1 MNKFLLAGVFA
12 CLMILNVQAQTA
24 FDENFAS
31 NEPLQEY
38 FAADANN
45 ENKSIIYLFYNGE
58 QCFNC
63 PQAIEMIENLYNEE
77 YAGVYSLFVI
87 DYTQDD
93 GFDYAQA
100 YDLFAPLA
108 VVLVKIQNGEML
120 GYRKLND
127 IHVQA
132 GNNEFY
138 ARYLSEQI
146 DDFLRNSDA

>member
-1 MNKFLLAGVFA
+1 MDKFLLAGIFA

-24 FDENFAS
+24 FDESFAD

-38 FAADANN
+38 FAADADN

-58 QCFNC
+58 RCFDC
-63 PQAIEMIENLYNEE
+63 LQAIEMVENLYNEE
-77 YAGVYSLFVI
+77 YAELYSLFVI

-100 YDLFAPLA
+100 YDLFAPFV

-132 GNNEFY
+132 GNTEFY
-138 ARYLSEQI
+138 ARYLSEEI
-146 DDFLRNSDA
+146 DNFLGSSDF